1 LIEDEEIAALQKFDV
16 FAHQPRMIGP
26 FDRDSTQESKQ
37 GLREPVTEEILPS
50 CEIYEGKRWV
60 KDILREIGGY
70 TNEKRIIHGRMVR
83 NEKHPF
89 PSPRD
94 ITPSPT
100 RVKLKGNRK
109 NKKERMPAHTIAT
122 YDAQTLNR
130 TNIDETSTISLPWA
144 RWAAGH
150 R

>member
-1 LIEDEEIAALQKFDV
+1 MIHRYDRYRRPNVCNRVGGTIFDDREVITTGSLIEDEEIVALQKFDV
-16 FAHQPRMIGP
+16 FAHQPRMIAP

-37 GLREPVTEEILPS
+37 GLGEPGTEEILPS
-50 CEIYEGKRWV
+50 GEIYEGKRWV

-94 ITPSPT
+94 IAPSPHAG
-100 RVKLKGNRK
+100 KIEGKS
-109 NKKERMPAHTIAT
+109 KK
-122 YDAQTLNR
+122 
-130 TNIDETSTISLPWA
+130 
-144 RWAAGH
+144 
-150 R
+150 